1 MQYRINKTVLAGLIG
16 LALAGAASFAS
27 AQPSTDS
34 NDVPSMRVSYSDLN
48 INEPAGAKA
57 LLGRIGHAA
66 RTVCEPFRYDD
77 PPFGG
82 RQYAGCVRRSIER
95 AVATLGNPTVD
106 ALANPQ
112 SARTTRVAVS
122 GR

>member
-1 MQYRINKTVLAGLIG
+1 MQYRTHKTVLAGLIG
-16 LALAGAASFAS
+16 LVLAGAASFAS

-34 NDVPSMRVSYSDLN
+34 NDVPSMIVSYRDLN

-77 PPFGG
+77 APFGSQG
-82 RQYAGCVRRSIER
+82 YAGCVRRSIER
-95 AVATLGNPTVD
+95 AVAKLGNPTVD

-112 SARTTRVAVS
+112 SARTTRVALGS
-122 GR
+122 R